1 MKFSALLSLVI
12 LLFITEK
19 GYSYPPDKIGVLVLA
34 HGGSEAWNQLIVGTT
49 ESIGKKY
56 PVEVAFGMALP
67 RTLQEGIDK
76 LENKGVNKI
85 VVVPLFISSHSFII
99 RQTEYLLKKRNV
111 LADPPVVM
119 DHSPGVENNTHG
131 SMDTHHSNNMSHGSG
146 HELHESSHTTLPQL
160 NFKSEVILTQA
171 LDDSPIVA
179 EILYARIKELSVNPV
194 NETVII
200 VGHGP
205 NPEEDNKNWVKT
217 MESLSAQV
225 QQKQKKEGIASRF
238 IFSVTVRD
246 DANREIYE
254 QAKENLRALVRQASK
269 QGDVIVVPLLLS
281 KGGIEQGII
290 KRLDGLTYKWSGKM
304 LLPDPKVEQFIENSV
319 KEAIRK

>member
-1 MKFSALLSLVI
+1 MKFSTLFSITI
-12 LLFITEK
+12 LLLITEA
-19 GYSYPPDKIGVLVLA
+19 GYSSPPDKIGVLVLA
-34 HGGSEAWNQLIVGTT
+34 HGGSEAWNQLIIGTT
-49 ESIGKKY
+49 QSIGKKY

-67 RTLQEGIDK
+67 RTMQEGIDK

-85 VVVPLFISSHSFII
+85 IVVPLFISSHSFII
-99 RQTEYLLKKRNV
+99 RQTEYLLKKRDV
-111 LADPPVVM
+111 LADPPMVM
-119 DHSPGVENNTHG
+119 DHSPGLESNSHESMG
-131 SMDTHHSNNMSHGSG
+131 SHHSGNMSHGSG
-146 HELHESSHTTLPQL
+146 HEQHESSHTTLPQL

-179 EILYARIKELSVNPV
+179 EILYARIKELSVNPA

-217 MESLSAQV
+217 MESLVAQV
-225 QQKQKKEGIASRF
+225 QQKQKKEGVASRYV
-238 IFSVTVRD
+238 FSVTVRD
-246 DANREIYE
+246 DASHEIYE
-254 QAKENLRALVRQASK
+254 QAKENLRGLVRQAGK

-304 LLPDPKVEQFIENSV
+304 LLPDPKIDEFIESSV
-319 KEAIRK
+319 TAAIKK